1 MADIKVKESQRD
13 TIKTLN
19 KAVIVTEKTKENI
32 LKSRDFIQDSNEES
46 AEVYASDKVKL
57 AIDRSVNKG
66 ANTFNEQGKKS
77 VKRVNEDIKR
87 ARQKIDNH
95 NIKQAEKKL
104 VKNAKG
110 NIQKTEKTIKA
121 TGKATRKTI
130 EKSIKTATKTSKK
143 AIKTAENTMKTA
155 QKTAK
160 ATAKAS
166 KRAYQTAKLTAKAT
180 AKTIKLAIKATI
192 KAVKAIIAAVKSLV
206 SAIVAGGW
214 VAVLIIVII
223 CMVGMIA
230 SSVYGIFFAK
240 ELKGNGNEPTIAY
253 VTLQL
258 ENEMNIKI
266 AGIKAIN
273 LPYRWL

>member
-1 MADIKVKESQRD
+1 MADIKLKENQRG

-19 KAVIVTEKTKENI
+19 KAVIVTERTKENI
-32 LKSRDFIQDSNEES
+32 LKSRDLIQESNEDG

-57 AIDRSVNKG
+57 AIDKG
-66 ANTFNEQGKKS
+66 ITKGTNTFNEQGKKS
-77 VKRVNEDIKR
+77 VKRVNDDIRKVK
-87 ARQKIDNH
+87 QKIDNH

-110 NIQKTEKTIKA
+110 NIQRTEKTIKA
-121 TGKATRKTI
+121 TGK
-130 EKSIKTATKTSKK
+130 ATKTSKK

-180 AKTIKLAIKATI
+180 DKTIKLAIKATI

-240 ELKGNGNEPTIAY
+240 ELKENGNESTIAY